1 MKKKVISVIL
11 SIVIILAGVLSIPI
25 IKNTMTKSVM
35 SEISGLGSMTAL
47 NTANSTDMSQFADA
61 IQKKVAQINTP
72 FALGTG
78 FLYNDKGD
86 FITNAHVVD
95 GTVSVK
101 VVLQDKT
108 TYEGIVIG
116 RDPKK
121 DIALVRVNDLAGLKP
136 LEMHTEEVKIMDEV
150 IAFGSPLG
158 YQNTVT
164 FGRISGLNRDI
175 IIEESIYSKVYQTD
189 AAVSPGNSGGPLISK
204 NSGKVIGINSCID
217 VRGENIAF
225 SIPVTQIL
233 EIVSKWASNPQIEQ
247 EFDSMSKFVKLYI
260 YEYYDYINNQKYLD
274 AYEMLGEDLQKQSY
288 TTFRNQYLNVYSVTI
303 ESMESI
309 KNSSEQ
315 FEITANLG
323 MILYGDNGRIKSQV
337 KKIFTIGLEN
347 DQYKIINSKQIS

>member
-1 MKKKVISVIL
+1 
-11 SIVIILAGVLSIPI
+11 
-25 IKNTMTKSVM
+25 
-35 SEISGLGSMTAL
+35 
-47 NTANSTDMSQFADA
+47 
-61 IQKKVAQINTP
+61 
-72 FALGTG
+72 
-78 FLYNDKGD
+78 
-86 FITNAHVVD
+86 
-95 GTVSVK
+95 
-101 VVLQDKT
+101 
-108 TYEGIVIG
+108 
-116 RDPKK
+116 
-121 DIALVRVNDLAGLKP
+121 
-136 LEMHTEEVKIMDEV
+136 
-150 IAFGSPLG
+150 
-158 YQNTVT
+158 
-164 FGRISGLNRDI
+164 
-175 IIEESIYSKVYQTD
+175 
-189 AAVSPGNSGGPLISK
+189 LISK